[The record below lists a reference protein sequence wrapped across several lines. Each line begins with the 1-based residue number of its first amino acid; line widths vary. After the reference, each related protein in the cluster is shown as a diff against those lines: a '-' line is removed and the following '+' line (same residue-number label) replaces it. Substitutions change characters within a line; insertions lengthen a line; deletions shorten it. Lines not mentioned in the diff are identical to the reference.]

1 MERRRGNPLRGR
13 VVRNSGEAAER
24 RPGNSPRTGA
34 RRRPPQPAFEVISL
48 SRHRELVAARFQRAE
63 GDQ

>member
-1 MERRRGNPLRGR
+1 MATERKNPLRGR
-13 VVRNSGEAAER
+13 VVRISNEAAER

-34 RRRPPQPAFEVISL
+34 RRRTPQPAFEVISL